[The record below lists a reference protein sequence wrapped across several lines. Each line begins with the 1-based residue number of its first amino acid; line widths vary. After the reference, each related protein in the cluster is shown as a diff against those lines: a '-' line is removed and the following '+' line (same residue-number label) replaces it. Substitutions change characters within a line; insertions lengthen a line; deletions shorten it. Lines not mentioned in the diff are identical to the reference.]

1 MAKKKVPTINVRRVM
16 DDRRS
21 ATDAFISLILRE
33 GKNLHPTLE
42 NQTTVGYNVNSVIR
56 AASQE
61 G

>member
-1 MAKKKVPTINVRRVM
+1 MAKKKVATINMRRVM

-42 NQTTVGYNVNSVIR
+42 KQTTVGYNVNSVIQ

>member
-1 MAKKKVPTINVRRVM
+1 MSKKKVPTINVRRVM

-33 GKNLHPTLE
+33 GKNPYPTLE